1 MTVSDTPDDP
11 TGAERAKETST
22 GAPVEAPSKG
32 SHGKDAP
39 PKASGKSGKRA
50 SLRSPN
56 DALQPEAA
64 PPPPEETKKK
74 KRRDSLSGTLSGILS
89 FVVVLGLLALGVV
102 AFGIRLYGAPGPLTA
117 DKIVLV
123 TPGSGGGDILDQLE
137 REGVVSDA
145 TILRGAVYARNLQA
159 RVRAGEYL
167 FKANASPRAVLDTLI
182 SGRSI
187 QHALT
192 IPEGLTS
199 EQIVQRVNEN
209 EVLIGDVREIPKEGL
224 LAPDTYKFGRG
235 MTREK
240 FLAQMRDRQTRLLE
254 DIWQKRAP
262 GLPVK
267 SSYELLTLASI
278 IEKET
283 GKADERPRVA
293 SVFVNRLTKGM
304 RLQSD
309 PTIVY
314 GLVGGK
320 GSLGRGIT
328 RSEIAKP
335 TVYNTYVI
343 SGLPP
348 GPIANPGRAS
358 LEAAANPMKTNDLYF
373 VADGTGGH
381 VFASSLTDHNRNV
394 QKWRAIEREAADR
407 AVDDVD
413 PAEAPA
419 ADPAQPAT
427 QPAPGARPRRRG
439 ALEGTTFG
447 ALPSRLGAGDAAH
460 AAVIG
465 GPDLARAAAAALG
478 PRRAASVDSARDW
491 AGRMALA
498 FAAPEPPAQSSA
510 GARAIA
516 AVAPARP
523 ASAPDASADI
533 AAPAPDPTAP
543 APASPYAFSSVADS
557 FQIVGVNVTEGG
569 MDLQPDPDQGAP
581 AATGPMV
588 TFPVSSA
595 RQADLRARARRRRRA
610 GAADHGRAGAGARS
624 GDARRAPACARRRR
638 LRRHAARSVAR
649 RQLGSQL
656 SQSHTGS
663 ARAALSRARTAPTEN
678 RDTPHR
684 IAMTA
689 KFDLADL
696 KRRMQASVASLKHEL
711 NGLRT
716 GRASPSLLEPVR
728 VEAYGQSM
736 NLTQVATISVP
747 EPRALAVQVW
757 DKQMVGAVDR
767 AIRDANLGLSPTVE
781 GQMLRIRIPELN
793 EQRRKEMVKV
803 AHKYAE
809 ESRVAI
815 RHVRRDGMDIL
826 KKLLKDHGLSEDD
839 ERRHLSEV
847 QKATDEAIHE
857 ADALLASK
865 EKEIMQV

>member
-1 MTVSDTPDDP
+1 MPAPTRRPSELRSRASESEPPVNETPDAKTGADRAADP
-11 TGAERAKETST
+11 TARTSGTKDPASKE
-22 GAPVEAPSKG
+22 AAR
-32 SHGKDAP
+32 
-39 PKASGKSGKRA
+39 SGKRA

-64 PPPPEETKKK
+64 PPPPEEKKK
-74 KRRDSLSGTLSGILS
+74 KRRDSLSGTLSGLFT
-89 FVVVLGLLALGVV
+89 FVVVLGLMAVGVV
-102 AFGIRLYGAPGPLTA
+102 AYGMRLFDAPGPLPA

-123 TPGSGGGDILDQLE
+123 TPGSGVGDILDQLE

-358 LEAAANPMKTNDLYF
+358 IEAAANPMKTNDLYF

-595 RQADLRARARRRRRA
+595 RQADLRARAAQYGGGLPVAGGVQALPIMDAPAPARDPATLAAPRRA
-610 GAADHGRAGAGARS
+610 RVV
-624 GDARRAPACARRRR
+624 DASEGTP
-638 LRRHAARSVAR
+638 LDP
-649 RQLGSQL
+649 L
-656 SQSHTGS
+656 
-663 ARAALSRARTAPTEN
+663 RAAN
-678 RDTPHR
+678 W
-684 IAMTA
+684 
-689 KFDLADL
+689 DLNSPKVIPDL
-696 KRRMQASVASLKHEL
+696 
-711 NGLRT
+711 
-716 GRASPSLLEPVR
+716 
-728 VEAYGQSM
+728 
-736 NLTQVATISVP
+736 
-747 EPRALAVQVW
+747 RAL
-757 DKQMVGAVDR
+757 R
-767 AIRDANLGLSPTVE
+767 
-781 GQMLRIRIPELN
+781 
-793 EQRRKEMVKV
+793 
-803 AHKYAE
+803 
-809 ESRVAI
+809 
-815 RHVRRDGMDIL
+815 
-826 KKLLKDHGLSEDD
+826 
-839 ERRHLSEV
+839 
-847 QKATDEAIHE
+847 
-857 ADALLASK
+857 
-865 EKEIMQV
+865 